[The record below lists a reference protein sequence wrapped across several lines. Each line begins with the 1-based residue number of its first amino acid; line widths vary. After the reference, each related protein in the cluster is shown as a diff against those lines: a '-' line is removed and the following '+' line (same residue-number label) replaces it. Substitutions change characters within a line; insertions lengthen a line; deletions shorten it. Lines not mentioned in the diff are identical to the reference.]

1 MSSRRTRP
9 WSRPTSAPR
18 RRTTRCERRWPTWG
32 SGASRAPRRGSPTV
46 ADVQDHYE
54 NAGGAS
60 KTATKMRGD
69 TFPRLLLELA
79 ATRPDDVAMQ
89 EKQYGIWQPITW
101 SGYAER
107 VANTANGLAGLGVER
122 GEIIAVLGD
131 NRPEWLIAELAAQS
145 IGAAV
150 VGIYP
155 TSIGE
160 ELRHILTTSRARVV
174 VAEDQE
180 QVDKLL
186 RLRDEWDRQAGEEP
200 LLVERVVFYDP
211 HGLEQYDDP
220 WLLDFTD
227 LEARGREWG
236 EGHPGWF
243 DEQVD
248 RTTPDDIAVI
258 CTTSGTTSKPKL
270 GELSHANLLSMSDH
284 LTQVDPIGPKDRYVS
299 FLPFAWIGG
308 QMLAVACGLSRGL
321 TISFPEDSATQKT
334 DLREIGPDVMFSPPR
349 IWESMLSEVQVRI
362 DEAGW
367 LKRRLFGCGY
377 DIGDK
382 VGSLRVTGRKP
393 GPWLRCL
400 HLVADQGATRPVRD
414 QLGLARIKRCYTGGA
429 PLGPDVFRFFHA
441 IGVNL
446 KQIYGQTEICG
457 IAVVHRDDDVPFNTV
472 GTPIPG
478 TDLRISDDGE
488 ILLRSASVFRGYHR
502 QPEETAKTVDA
513 EGWLHTGDAGYL
525 DDNGHLVVI
534 DRAKDVLTASDG
546 TRYSSA
552 FIENKLKFSPYVE
565 ESVVFA
571 PSDSPEDA
579 GGMTALITLDPA
591 TVGSWAEHE
600 RLSYT
605 TYTDLAAKPEVYDLI
620 AEETTRANEDLPE
633 AIRVKRFVLLHKQL
647 DPDDDEITRTRKVRR
662 NVIAERYADIIAALQ
677 RGDDKVTVRSRVTYQ
692 DGSSVERELVLDIFD
707 LTTYTIPEGRGRRP
721 VWSGRR

>member
-1 MSSRRTRP
+1 M
-9 WSRPTSAPR
+9 
-18 RRTTRCERRWPTWG
+18 
-32 SGASRAPRRGSPTV
+32 
-46 ADVQDHYE
+46 
-54 NAGGAS
+54 
-60 KTATKMRGD
+60 ATKTTTAAPELD
-69 TFPRLLLELA
+69 LATATFPRLLLERA
-79 ATRPDDVAMQ
+79 AQRPDDVAMQ
-89 EKQYGIWQPITW
+89 EKLYGIWQPLTW
-101 SGYAER
+101 SQYARR
-107 VANTANGLAGLGVER
+107 VEDFAHGLAGFGVQR
-122 GEIIAVLGD
+122 GEIVAVLGD

-145 IGAAV
+145 MGAAV

-160 ELRHILTTSRARVV
+160 ELEHILSLSHARVV
-174 VAEDQE
+174 VVEDQE

-186 RLRDEWDRQAGEEP
+186 RLRETSETIAI
-200 LLVERVVFYDP
+200 ERVIFYNP

-220 WLLDFTD
+220 WLIDFVEVER
-227 LEARGREWG
+227 LGRERA
-236 EGHPGWF
+236 EAHPDWF
-243 DEQVD
+243 AQQVEQGSAE
-248 RTTPDDIAVI
+248 DIAVI

-270 GELSHANLLSMSDH
+270 GELSHRNLLAMAEH
-284 LTQVDPIGPKDRYVS
+284 LTAIDPADHTFRYVS
-299 FLPFAWIGG
+299 FLPFAWIGE
-308 QMLAVACGLSRGL
+308 QMLAVAIGLGRGL
-321 TISFPEDSATQKT
+321 TISFPESSSTQRH

-367 LKRRLFGCGY
+367 LKRKVFGWGY

-382 VGSLRVTGRKP
+382 AAQARVHGKKSGGLLTG
-393 GPWLRCL
+393 L
-400 HLVADQGATRPVRD
+400 ADAVSTRPVRD
-414 QLGLARIKRCYTGGA
+414 QLGLARVRRAYTGGA

-457 IAVVHRDDDVPFNTV
+457 IAVVHRDDDIAFNTV

-488 ILLRSASVFRGYHR
+488 ILLRSASVFRGYHK

-525 DDNGHLVVI
+525 DEAGHLVVI
-534 DRAKDVLTASDG
+534 DRAKDVLTAPDG
-546 TRYSSA
+546 SRYSSA

-565 ESVVFA
+565 EAVVFG
-571 PSDSPEDA
+571 PQEA
-579 GGMTALITLDPA
+579 GQGMTAMIILDPG

-605 TYTDLAAKPEVYDLI
+605 TYTDLAAKEEVYDLI
-620 AEETTRANEDLPE
+620 AEEITYANADLPE
-633 AIRVKRFVLLHKQL
+633 AIQVERFLLLHKQL

-662 NVIAERYADIIAALQ
+662 NVIDERYADLIAALR
-677 RGDDKVTVRSRVTYQ
+677 RGDQEVSISSRITYQ
-692 DGSSVERELVLDIFD
+692 DGSSVLRELVLRIFD
-707 LTTYTIPEGRGRRP
+707 LTTYQIPAGRGRRP

>member
-1 MSSRRTRP
+1 MSDLP
-9 WSRPTSAPR
+9 
-18 RRTTRCERRWPTWG
+18 E
-32 SGASRAPRRGSPTV
+32 
-46 ADVQDHYE
+46 
-54 NAGGAS
+54 
-60 KTATKMRGD
+60 D
-69 TFPRLLLELA
+69 TFPRLLVGLA
-79 ATRPDDVAMQ
+79 ATRGDAVAMQ
-89 EKQYGIWQPITW
+89 EKQYGIWQPLTW
-101 SGYAER
+101 SEYER
-107 VANTANGLAGLGVER
+107 RVHDTAHGLAALGVSR

-131 NRPEWLIAELAAQS
+131 NRPEWLVAELAAQS
-145 IGAAV
+145 MGVAV

-160 ELRHILTTSRARVV
+160 ELRHILSTSRARVV

-186 RLRDEWDRQAGEEP
+186 RLLEEEAPDGAEP
-200 LLVERVVFYDP
+200 LGIEQIVYYDP
-211 HGLEQYDDP
+211 HGLEQYTDEI
-220 WLLDFTD
+220 LMEFTG
-227 LEARGREWG
+227 LEELGRERAAQ
-236 EGHPGWF
+236 HPDWF
-243 DEQVD
+243 TEQVAAGSAE
-248 RTTPDDIAVI
+248 DIAVI
-258 CTTSGTTSKPKL
+258 CTTSGTTSRPKL
-270 GELSHANLLSMSDH
+270 AELSHRNLLAMAEH
-284 LTQVDPIGPKDRYVS
+284 LTSIDPIDSKDRYVS
-299 FLPFAWIGG
+299 FLPFAWIGE

-321 TISFPEDSATQKT
+321 TISFPEDSSTQRS

-367 LKRRLFGCGY
+367 LKRRVFGWGY
-377 DIGDK
+377 GVGDK
-382 VGSLRVTGRKP
+382 VAEMRVSGRKP
-393 GPWLRCL
+393 GALLRATHVL
-400 HLVADQGATRPVRD
+400 ADAVSTRPVRD
-414 QLGLARIKRCYTGGA
+414 QLGLTRIARCYTGGA

-478 TDLRISDDGE
+478 TDMRISDDGE
-488 ILLRSASVFRGYHR
+488 VLLRSDSVFRGYHR
-502 QPEETAKTVDA
+502 QPEETAKIVDA

-525 DDNGHLVVI
+525 DDNDHLVII

-565 ESVVFA
+565 EAVVFPPGDGA
-571 PSDSPEDA
+571 D
-579 GGMTALITLDPA
+579 GMTAMVIIDPA
-591 TVGSWAEHE
+591 TVGSWAENE

-605 TYTDLAAKPEVYDLI
+605 TYTDLAGKPEVQELI
-620 AEETTRANEDLPE
+620 AEEASRANEDLQE
-633 AIRVKRFVLLHKQL
+633 GIRVRRFVLLHKQL

-662 NVIAERYADIIAALQ
+662 NVIADRYGDIIAALS
-677 RGDDKVTVRSRVTYQ
+677 RGDDTVEVRSRITYQ
-692 DGSSVERELVLDIFD
+692 DGSSTERVLQLDIFD
-707 LTTYTIPEGRGRRP
+707 LTTYSVPEGRGRRP

>member
-1 MSSRRTRP
+1 M
-9 WSRPTSAPR
+9 A
-18 RRTTRCERRWPTWG
+18 E
-32 SGASRAPRRGSPTV
+32 PTV
-46 ADVQDHYE
+46 ATAPGDS
-54 NAGGAS
+54 GGSTGGGSARS
-60 KTATKMRGD
+60 S
-69 TFPRLLLELA
+69 TFPRLLRDLA

-89 EKQYGIWQPITW
+89 EKMYGIWQPITW
-101 SGYAER
+101 AGYAER
-107 VANTANGLAGLGVER
+107 VRDTAHGLASLGVRR
-122 GEIIAVLGD
+122 GEIVAVLGD
-131 NRPEWLIAELAAQS
+131 NRPEWLIAEVAAQS

-155 TSIGE
+155 TSIGD
-160 ELRHILTTSRARVV
+160 ELRHILTTAAARVV

-186 RLRDEWDRQAGEEP
+186 RLREDEAGREP
-200 LLVERVVFYDP
+200 AEGEDPLVVEHVVYYDP
-211 HGLEQYDDP
+211 HGLESYDDP
-220 WLLDFTD
+220 WLMDFTD
-227 LEARGREWG
+227 LEATGRAWG
-236 EGHPGWF
+236 EEHPGWY

-248 RTTPDDIAVI
+248 AGSPDDIAVI

-270 GELSHANLLSMSDH
+270 GELSHANLLAMGEH
-284 LTQVDPIGPKDRYVS
+284 LTDVDPIGPKDRYVS
-299 FLPFAWIGG
+299 FLPFAWIGE
-308 QMLAVACGLSRGL
+308 QMLAVACGLTRGMTL
-321 TISFPEDSATQKT
+321 SFPEDSATQRS

-362 DEAGW
+362 DEAGR
-367 LKRRLFGCGY
+367 LKRSVFGWGY
-377 DIGDK
+377 DVGDR
-382 VGSLRVTGRKP
+382 VANLRVTGRKP
-393 GPWLRCL
+393 GLGLRL
-400 HLVADQGATRPVRD
+400 AHLVADQVATRPVRD

-457 IAVVHRDDDVPFNTV
+457 IAVVHRDDDVAFNTV
-472 GTPIPG
+472 GTPIAG

-502 QPEETAKTVDA
+502 NPEATAETVDE

-525 DDNGHLVVI
+525 DERGHLVVI
-534 DRAKDVLTASDG
+534 DRQKDVLTAPDG

-565 ESVVFA
+565 EAVVFA
-571 PSDSPEDA
+571 PSGEPGDA

-633 AIRVKRFVLLHKQL
+633 SIRVTRFVLLHKQL

-662 NVIAERYADIIAALQ
+662 NVIAERYGDIISALQ
-677 RGDDKVTVRSRVTYQ
+677 RGEDHVDISSRVTYQ
-692 DGSSVERELVLDIFD
+692 DGTSIERELTLRIFD
-707 LTTYTIPEGRGRRP
+707 LTTYSIPQGRGRRP